1 MFDPISDF
9 WDPHPDP
16 HCRVVSEPAYQSY
29 NNLIN
34 PSICRQL
41 VRLISTC
48 HRLPVFTTGGSRLP
62 DIHDAKMRINN
73 QKATHESYLYKF
85 INVTAIDH

>member
-16 HCRVVSEPAYQSY
+16 HCIVVSEPAHQSY

-62 DIHDAKMRINN
+62 DI
-73 QKATHESYLYKF
+73 QKCELITKRQLM
-85 INVTAIDH
+85 NRTCTNL